1 MYVKVAKGFLLHCIH
16 MQKFDWKT
24 LYFVLASLLG
34 LVLIVIGVVSGVNT
48 VLTTYVFPVR
58 SYPETR
64 PFDPP
69 VTDIKKLQASDDLT
83 EEQKEALVQWEKDY
97 KHWQEVESK
106 YDYEAENR
114 KRTIANAI
122 AMILAGVPV
131 FALHAPHVFM
141 SDRKKK

>member
-1 MYVKVAKGFLLHCIH
+1 

-24 LYFVLASLLG
+24 LYFVLATLLG

-48 VLTTYVFPVR
+48 ALTTYVFPIR
-58 SYPETR
+58 SFPQSR
-64 PFDPP
+64 PYDPP
-69 VTDIKKLQASDDLT
+69 VVDVKKLEASEELT
-83 EEQKEALVQWEKDY
+83 AEQKKALAQWEQDY
-97 KHWQEVESK
+97 KNWQDTESK

-131 FALHAPHVFM
+131 FVLHAPHVFM
-141 SDRKKK
+141 SERKKK